1 MVGFTK
7 AAMRA
12 RRASRNAIKAL
23 RLDPYY
29 LGDEA
34 AEYGMPEKTNPFAD
48 GTEEHADWLK
58 GYRDAEFERSKR
70 SGT

>member
-1 MVGFTK
+1 MPSK
-7 AAMRA
+7 ATFRA
-12 RRASRNAIKAL
+12 LRASRNAIKAL

-34 AEYGMPEKTNPFAD
+34 SEYGMPEKSNPFSD

-58 GYRDAEFERSKR
+58 GYRDAEFERQR
-70 SGT
+70 RR